1 MSMIKAIKH
10 GKEHRKLYGGIMD
23 YMSCRLHHGPC
34 RWCID
39 DRVHQRKKKTE
50 KAESKLSEEPLP
62 ADCIRSFN
70 RKKKVYGL

>member
-1 MSMIKAIKH
+1 MSMLKAIEH

-39 DRVHQRKKKTE
+39 DRLYQSKKELE
-50 KAESKLSEEPLP
+50 KANNKMKEGLEEL
-62 ADCIRSFN
+62 AFDAEE
-70 RKKKVYGL
+70 